1 MSQNQQVREFAVET
15 DFQRKACSPGGVTRR
30 QAVGRARAQIETLQS
45 DFTDWLNEGFNRLQA
60 AIQLVEAYPE
70 NDTLLDDA
78 FRSCRELRDV
88 GTTMGYEL
96 VTFVADR
103 LCEVLDAVRDGAG
116 YDKELI
122 SCHLDA
128 LQLAGQD
135 SYKNVSPEQV
145 PELCDGLRR
154 AAERSISL
162 AGRAE
167 K

>member
-1 MSQNQQVREFAVET
+1 MPQNEQVHEFAVET
-15 DFQRKACSPGGVTRR
+15 DFQRKARRPGGVTRR
-30 QAVGRARAQIETLQS
+30 QAVGRARAQIDTLQS
-45 DFTDWLNEGFNRLQA
+45 DFTDWLNEGLNRLQA
-60 AIQLVEAYPE
+60 AIQLVEVYPE
-70 NDTLLDDA
+70 NETLLEDA
-78 FRSCRELRDV
+78 FRSSCELRDV
-88 GTTMGYEL
+88 GTTMGYAL

-103 LCEVLDAVRDGAG
+103 LCEVLDAIRDGAS

-122 SCHLDA
+122 TCHLDA

-162 AGRAE
+162 AGRTQT
-167 K
+167 

>member
-1 MSQNQQVREFAVET
+1 MPQNQQPREFAVET
-15 DFQRKACSPGGVTRR
+15 DFHRKAGRPGGVTRR

-45 DFTDWLNEGFNRLQA
+45 EFTDWLNEGLNRLQS
-60 AIQLVEAYPE
+60 AIQMVEVYPE

-78 FRSCRELRDV
+78 FRSSRELRDV
-88 GTTMGYEL
+88 GTTMGYAL

-103 LCEVLDAVRDGAG
+103 LCDVLDAVRDGAS

-128 LQLAGQD
+128 LQLARQD

-162 AGRAE
+162 TGRAQ